1 MERTK
6 DRSPPR
12 KKSSSRKMTARLKK
26 AMPIGQII
34 QIIHPQFL
42 KTKIMK
48 TLDLKRKADN
58 NGANGSASAV
68 QTPQAKNGTLANS
81 KAFED
86 KPKAEETKKVEQGA
100 NGQFGEQAKP
110 QAEAP
115 KIEIKKEEAKPAVAE
130 KPVLNLESTLK
141 LVEEL
146 HKRKVHRDNLLGTIK
161 NLDEFKVMV
170 QDDEEEDLDSAQ
182 FQGCKLTIEDDNRN
196 SFSTKNPFIIKAV
209 AEYVNNLC
217 VKKLADIEANLVIT
231 V

>member
-1 MERTK
+1 MIRLKE
-6 DRSPPR
+6 RSPPR
-12 KKSSSRKMTARLKK
+12 KKSSSKKLTARLKK

-42 KTKIMK
+42 KTEIMK

-58 NGANGSASAV
+58 NGANGTASTV

-81 KAFED
+81 TAFED
-86 KPKAEETKKVEQGA
+86 KSKKDEAKKVEPTA
-100 NGQFGEQAKP
+100 NGQVAEQAKP
-110 QAEAP
+110 NAEAP
-115 KIEIKKEEAKPAVAE
+115 KTEIKKDEAKRIIAE
-130 KPVLNLESTLK
+130 KPALNLESTLK

-161 NLDEFKVMV
+161 TLDEFKVMV